1 MGSAK
6 CSVCGRM
13 YSQSGLLGDSDKG
26 IQFMASMVKKPIC
39 PDCKRASKFSGGNDS
54 GGGNASRESEA
65 NAKLAEAQAKA
76 IQAQAE
82 AEAKAR
88 EMAADAAFAST
99 MTKFTFNG
107 TPEEIAQDFESI
119 YQYWL
124 KKDLKKDQKKVVADK
139 LELGLMALKKA
150 DNIKGEFYENKVVEE
165 KKKRKTMKIV
175 KIVGGTVGIIAAL
188 LLLLIIGIAL
198 EEM

>member
-13 YSQSGLLGDSDKG
+13 YSAGGLLGDPSVG
-26 IQFMASMVKKPIC
+26 FVAGLVKKPIC

-54 GGGNASRESEA
+54 GSGNASRESEA

-76 IQAQAE
+76 IEAQAE

-107 TPEEIAQDFESI
+107 TPEEIVQDFESV

-150 DNIKGEFYENKVVEE
+150 DSIKGEFYENKVVKE
-165 KKKRKTMKIV
+165 KKKQKTMKIV
-175 KIVGGTVGIIAAL
+175 KIVGGTVGIIAAVL
-188 LLLLIIGIAL
+188 LLLAIGIAL

>member
-13 YSQSGLLGDSDKG
+13 YSADGLLGDRDAG
-26 IQFMASMVKKPIC
+26 IRFVAGMIKKPIC

-54 GGGNASRESEA
+54 GGGNDSRESAA
-65 NAKLAEAQAKA
+65 NALLAEAQAKA
-76 IQAQAE
+76 INAQTK

-88 EMAADAAFAST
+88 AMAADAAFAST

-107 TPEEIAQDFESI
+107 TPEEIVQDFESV

-150 DNIKGEFYENKVVEE
+150 DSIKGEFYENKVVKE
-165 KKKRKTMKIV
+165 KKKQKTMKIV

-188 LLLLIIGIAL
+188 LLLLAIGIAL

>member
-13 YSQSGLLGDSDKG
+13 YSAGGLLGDSDAG
-26 IQFMASMVKKPIC
+26 IRFVASMVKKPIC

-54 GGGNASRESEA
+54 GSGNASRESEA

-82 AEAKAR
+82 AEAKAQ

-107 TPEEIAQDFESI
+107 TPEEIVQDFESV

-150 DNIKGEFYENKVVEE
+150 DSIKGEFYENKVVKE
-165 KKKRKTMKIV
+165 KKKRKTIKIV

-188 LLLLIIGIAL
+188 LLIIGLA
-198 EEM
+198 EM